1 MITVAEFTRAVR
13 FFTHNSDVGL
23 FLFWFR
29 LVMMCTFWGTSDCSC
44 ICWVRIVSYFSLF
57 AECPMLFRWTN
68 WRSILCYKWVVV
80 KFNSDPLLNVAG
92 ALFRRLVRILMFC
105 LDPFLGRNLLFVLA
119 SRLILQNCSRDGKCL
134 YYLTKWR
141 IFYWYVLSEL
151 ICHLFEEVVFFKNG
165 FCMYDSTLEGLF
177 CFDILHIT
185 DVWRSVLLTFDSRF
199 WSIAV
204 PSNWKSSA
212 VLSFSIVCFVET
224 CFVWRTGQN
233 CFDTFLSFFTN
244 ISFSGQYLRFCCVL
258 VFAFLSGVDQAVFRK
273 SLSLVSLVGLFFD
286 LRDVTGLFH
295 LTNRLSL
302 DWLNIL
308 TGTGLVPLKNWL

>member
-1 MITVAEFTRAVR
+1 
-13 FFTHNSDVGL
+13 
-23 FLFWFR
+23 
-29 LVMMCTFWGTSDCSC
+29 
-44 ICWVRIVSYFSLF
+44 
-57 AECPMLFRWTN
+57 ML
-68 WRSILCYKWVVV
+68 
-80 KFNSDPLLNVAG
+80 
-92 ALFRRLVRILMFC
+92 
-105 LDPFLGRNLLFVLA
+105 
-119 SRLILQNCSRDGKCL
+119 
-134 YYLTKWR
+134 
-141 IFYWYVLSEL
+141 VLSDQMQNILL
-151 ICHLFEEVVFFKNG
+151 ICFEWTYMSPLRRSGFFKNG
-165 FCMYDSTLEGLF
+165 FCMDDSTLEGLF

-185 DVWRSVLLTFDSRF
+185 DVWRSVFLTFNSGF

-233 CFDTFLSFFTN
+233 CFDIFLSFFTN
-244 ISFSGQYLRFCCVL
+244 ISLSGQYLRFCCVL
-258 VFAFLSGVDQAVFRK
+258 VFAFLSGVDEAVFRK

-286 LRDVTGLFH
+286 LCDVTGLFH